1 MNRFIGGISILLL
14 SALAATAATASENRL
29 EYQLSLTHH
38 AGRSM
43 GQPIDNTPKL
53 SMMQTQEQTA
63 QAGLQATTTQNL
75 SERDRL
81 IYERQHQVVV
91 PVQ

>member
-38 AGRSM
+38 AAPIM

-53 SMMQTQEQTA
+53 SMMQTQEQKA

-81 IYERQHQVVV
+81 IYERQHQVVL